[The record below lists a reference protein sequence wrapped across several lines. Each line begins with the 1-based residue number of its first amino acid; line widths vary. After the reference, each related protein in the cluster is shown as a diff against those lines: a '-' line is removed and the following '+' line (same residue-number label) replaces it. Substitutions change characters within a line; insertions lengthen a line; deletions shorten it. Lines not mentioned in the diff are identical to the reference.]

1 VPGVREDCSA
11 RRPDSLGGWQVSTL
25 LHSCSVWGNNCC
37 QADDLADSAP
47 TVCLVH
53 CRDVWW
59 QEAVRQQSND
69 CPPEW
74 VDAEDPLFLL

>member
-1 VPGVREDCSA
+1 MSSLCRAGSTCGEADIKHIAPAVRA
-11 RRPDSLGGWQVSTL
+11 
-25 LHSCSVWGNNCC
+25 
-37 QADDLADSAP
+37 A
-47 TVCLVH
+47 TVCLDC